1 MKVERLGYLLGRIL
15 FGFAAM
21 TTSFAAMRWINI
33 IEINLLFNLQPLLV
47 AVIAPLI
54 LGVTERPDSR
64 TFVALLAALVGS
76 SVIIAPEI
84 ASSLSFDENTR
95 WFGLCLGAIGALC
108 GALAHV
114 CLRGLHTTPV
124 IVTVTWFQICVAGL
138 ALIPFDG
145 LPLMSPTFDNFTS
158 LALVGVG
165 LSAFAGQLCLTKA
178 YQILPAVRASA
189 LGYSAPL
196 FGTIIDLALFAAVPT
211 TSTLIGG
218 ALIVLSGLWWIHP
231 SIASTEEITS
241 VRQ

>member
-21 TTSFAAMRWINI
+21 TASFAAMRWINI

-84 ASSLSFDENTR
+84 AGSWSFDENTR

-108 GALAHV
+108 GALAHLSPWTPRDASH
-114 CLRGLHTTPV
+114 CLPV
-124 IVTVTWFQICVAGL
+124 VSICAGL

-145 LPLMSPTFDNFTS
+145 LS
-158 LALVGVG
+158 LRGQPSITLRLGFVGGG
-165 LSAFAGQLCLTKA
+165 LSIRRLLC
-178 YQILPAVRASA
+178 
-189 LGYSAPL
+189 
-196 FGTIIDLALFAAVPT
+196 
-211 TSTLIGG
+211 
-218 ALIVLSGLWWIHP
+218 
-231 SIASTEEITS
+231 
-241 VRQ
+241 